1 MRLLVREQ
9 GLPAGFSAHI
19 FQRVHATPLCAL
31 FADAGMPGFA
41 GHCDVSAPAA
51 CSNPERWCAGDG
63 GANVGPLVVGE
74 LVAAQ
79 VRPLQICLRCHSMCA
94 VRSMP
99 CGRRPAVAACTFACT
114 KAVMRVRPA

>member
-1 MRLLVREQ
+1 MPTKQAVVQPCTWYKNAVQGNPNSLRLLVREQ

-31 FADAGMPGFA
+31 FADAGAPGFA
-41 GHCDVSAPAA
+41 GHCDASLMLTA

-79 VRPLQICLRCHSMCA
+79 VGALNLL
-94 VRSMP
+94 
-99 CGRRPAVAACTFACT
+99 
-114 KAVMRVRPA
+114 

>member
-1 MRLLVREQ
+1 MREQ

-31 FADAGMPGFA
+31 FADAGAPGFA
-41 GHCDVSAPAA
+41 GHCDASLILTA

-79 VRPLQICLRCHSMCA
+79 VGALDLLNPKTPTSSVLYT
-94 VRSMP
+94 VRKLAD
-99 CGRRPAVAACTFACT
+99 PAVAACT
-114 KAVMRVRPA
+114 